1 MTNTA
6 QLRLNMSL
14 VGPTR
19 ELCIHNDAGAAHIE
33 YVRGKTSE
41 KALPDAAA
49 RLVNF
54 HPGEPDA

>member
-1 MTNTA
+1 MTNTT
-6 QLRLNMSL
+6 QLRLNLPL

-19 ELCIHNDAGAAHIE
+19 ALCVHKDPGTAHTQ

-54 HPGEPDA
+54 QPGEPDA